1 MMCMGWEEGDSV
13 YIDHDYY
20 YDVYVRMSH
29 SKSKLLESAHTEGPH
44 SLEYVSGTIVPQT
57 AAFLKEAD
65 GVTDVLEVLEQT
77 NPEDHTA
84 LWIVVLAKELQ
95 KELRIEP
102 QQLLMLLYALFDEL
116 NAGQVAVVE
125 EEFDKIIHLLNYA
138 LTSIKS
144 PLLLNKGC
152 SNYLLQTL
160 VRAIERVEELRGQKL
175 WPLHARAVEL
185 AYTVK
190 AYLLIKPIVY
200 TPYSEGTDVVKVAKN
215 DIFLYHFYAGSIL
228 LELREYRLANEA
240 LSIALTMEHKQRSL
254 CLNRWKLSTIYM
266 HGPNCGTAG
275 EYEPQSEDRRMEY
288 GSFVHAFVSS
298 GSYEQ
303 LEREFMSHQDVF
315 KANHDMIPAR
325 DGLDR
330 FKELRLLNLKRSF
343 TSIDLGL
350 MKQIEPSLT
359 EMHILQLLNRG
370 VLDAKLSVTKT
381 GDIGVEFTCTQ
392 STNQLQTLET
402 ELQSVIELSQYVE
415 HMNRHIVKS
424 DNFIKGLKRRDLQSR
439 ARGMKAK
446 GNEFVDEVDDVW
458 RRKLDQPYIN
468 PEDLGPENDD
478 DDDESMDEVA

>member
-1 MMCMGWEEGDSV
+1 MGEGCERES
-13 YIDHDYY
+13 HRRHS
-20 YDVYVRMSH
+20 VRMSQN
-29 SKSKLLESAHTEGPH
+29 KSKLLESAHSDGPH

-57 AAFLKEAD
+57 KAFLKEAE
-65 GVTDVLEVLEQT
+65 GVKDVLEVLEQT

-84 LWIVVLAKELQ
+84 LWILVLAKELQ
-95 KELRIEP
+95 KELRMEP
-102 QQLLMLLYALFDEL
+102 ERMLMLLYALFDGL
-116 NAGQVAVVE
+116 NTGQVAVVE
-125 EEFDKIIHLLNYA
+125 EEFDRVIHLLNFA

-185 AYTVK
+185 AYSVK

-200 TPYSEGTDVVKVAKN
+200 TPYTEGTDAVKITKH

-240 LSIALTMEHKQRSL
+240 LSIALTMDHKQRAQ
-254 CLNRWKLSTIYM
+254 CLNRLKLSAIYM
-266 HGPNCGTAG
+266 HGPSYAATG
-275 EYEPQSEDRRMEY
+275 EYEPQSEDRRLEY

-315 KANHDMIPAR
+315 RENHDLTSAR

-330 FKELRLLNLKRSF
+330 FKELRLLNLKHSF

-359 EMHILQLLNRG
+359 EMHVLQLLNRG
-370 VLDAKLSVTKT
+370 ALDAELSVTKT
-381 GDIGVEFTCTQ
+381 GDIGIEFTCTQ
-392 STNQLQTLET
+392 STNQLQALET
-402 ELQSVIELSQYVE
+402 ELQNVIEMSKYVE
-415 HMNRHIVKS
+415 QMNRHIVQS
-424 DNFIKGLKRRDLQSR
+424 EHFMKGLKRRDLQSR
-439 ARGMKAK
+439 ARKMKPK
-446 GNEFVDEVDDVW
+446 GAEFVEEADDIW

-468 PEDLGPENDD
+468 PEDLAPENDDND